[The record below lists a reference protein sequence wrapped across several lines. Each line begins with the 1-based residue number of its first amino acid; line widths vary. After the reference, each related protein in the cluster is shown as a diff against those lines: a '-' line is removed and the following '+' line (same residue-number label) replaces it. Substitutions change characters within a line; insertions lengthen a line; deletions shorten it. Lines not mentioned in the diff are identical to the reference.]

1 MPIHRQIVRDYI
13 EVSEDLMKLE
23 DLTDAETEVV
33 QEMLDRLSE
42 MLTSQHDSEP

>member
-1 MPIHRQIVRDYI
+1 MSIPRQIVRDYI

-23 DLTDAETEVV
+23 DLTYAETEIV

-42 MLTSQHDSEP
+42 MLSSQRDSET